1 MKKKSSVDGH
11 ISYSVVSYSSS
22 FSLVY
27 ASGDVAADGERTRV
41 WVPRGASSLGK
52 EGEFSLR
59 TRREVL
65 TYPYRHQTDLQAHTR
80 LKQQALSDSLTEIS
94 TKIMDMA
101 VTGFLDTD
109 RCSPVDFD
117 LSLWTFYVII
127 ILQLGLVLDYLKYC
141 NNTRCAISEK
151 QVKQRMIYAR

>member
-27 ASGDVAADGERTRV
+27 ASGDVAADGERKRVRVTR
-41 WVPRGASSLGK
+41 GDFSLGK

-65 TYPYRHQTDLQAHTR
+65 TYPYRHQTAHTR
-80 LKQQALSDSLTEIS
+80 LKQQALSDSLNKIS
-94 TKIMDMA
+94 TRITDMA

-109 RCSPVDFD
+109 RCSPVDFN

-151 QVKQRMIYAR
+151 QVKQRIIYAR